1 MIDTTSKLKPEPK
14 DNERL
19 DALLV
24 RLLELFVKLGLEGKR
39 TVERLAVGNSPTS
52 PDMKG
57 VLKASNSAGNLGVLI
72 PIIAQVKKR
81 VGCCFTMLND

>member
-1 MIDTTSKLKPEPK
+1 MRDQAK
-14 DNERL
+14 NEDGSRL

-39 TVERLAVGNSPTS
+39 TAERLAEARSPTS
-52 PDMKG
+52 PDLKG

-72 PIIAQVKKR
+72 PIIAQVKIVVFGSPR
-81 VGCCFTMLND
+81 